1 MVTFNSE
8 NNPLPTLVRRKTA
21 SSFMLI
27 VYRSSS
33 ADDYVDLQIPDDD
46 QVVED
51 GEVEDV
57 ESKGETR
64 DTSTVSAVM
73 ATVEQSTDGSTI
85 TMVPTVVITE
95 TVSTINIT
103 HDIIDVQGDID
114 TTTKSTTQVTE
125 STSEVVDEHLE
136 TTTEDED
143 DTADIV
149 EKCRKYNACVVYLI
163 QEDEGKEMDVAEI
176 LSAGSGMNRRS
187 GLSVGTAIIDMEKI
201 FDVILPRNTIATI
214 TVSQTG
220 IINNVDYEST
230 IFGEVDIVSLI
241 F

>member
-1 MVTFNSE
+1 MVTFNTE
-8 NNPLPTLVRRKTA
+8 NNLLPTIVRRKTA

-230 IFGEVDIVSLI
+230 IFG
-241 F
+241 

>member
-1 MVTFNSE
+1 
-8 NNPLPTLVRRKTA
+8 
-21 SSFMLI
+21 MLI

-46 QVVED
+46 QVVEE
-51 GEVEDV
+51 GEVEYV

-230 IFGEVDIVSLI
+230 IFG
-241 F
+241 